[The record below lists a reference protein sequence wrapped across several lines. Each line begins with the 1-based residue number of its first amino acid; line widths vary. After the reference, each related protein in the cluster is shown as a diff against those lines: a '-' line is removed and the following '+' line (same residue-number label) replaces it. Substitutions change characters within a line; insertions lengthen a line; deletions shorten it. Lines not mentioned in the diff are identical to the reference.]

1 MTTQGRARPRGT
13 LRASTDQGVGEGGR
27 KGRKERRCEGRRSI
41 CRPEG
46 ALGTESDGPMRA
58 AGLDDG
64 WAERL
69 PLPRQPYVGRNSKER
84 PTCTLSRTLWETYL
98 RRASL
103 SLMDGV
109 TRSFYSG
116 TGCWTALIPDYASE

>member
-1 MTTQGRARPRGT
+1 
-13 LRASTDQGVGEGGR
+13 
-27 KGRKERRCEGRRSI
+27 
-41 CRPEG
+41 
-46 ALGTESDGPMRA
+46 MRA

-69 PLPRQPYVGRNSKER
+69 PLPRQPYVDRNSKER

-103 SLMDGV
+103 LLMDGV
-109 TRSFYSG
+109 TQSFYSG